1 MQFGLI
7 LQWREARTL
16 YFYQKCISMKVIYLN
31 KNRDKMT
38 SMSPRRQIWTTQ
50 VNNVKKH
57 TPHLTERTKAKV
69 TTSK

>member
-16 YFYQKCISMKVIYLN
+16 YFYQKCISMKGIYLN

-38 SMSPRRQIWTTQ
+38 SMSPRRQI
-50 VNNVKKH
+50 
-57 TPHLTERTKAKV
+57 
-69 TTSK
+69 